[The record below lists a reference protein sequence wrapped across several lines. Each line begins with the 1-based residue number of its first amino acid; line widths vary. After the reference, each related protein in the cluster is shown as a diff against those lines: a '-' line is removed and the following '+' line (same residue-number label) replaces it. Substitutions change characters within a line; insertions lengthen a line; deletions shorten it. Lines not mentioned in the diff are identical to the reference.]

1 MTKQQDADGHPSI
14 CRNYFRYRSPGGLH
28 PQRPAP
34 TVRGCRGSGHS
45 VSLCQARCSDCQE
58 TSGKVACVKLNDYW
72 NLFFSQGIWTSSRT
86 KFPIND
92 ICGFTFNFCLSLCQ
106 RLQVKSHVINTC
118 QLKKTPKQTPP
129 FLEHFITF
137 NNLNNTDCTLLPT
150 SSHLFSSNKH
160 HSW

>member
-58 TSGKVACVKLNDYW
+58 TSGKVACVKLITET
-72 NLFFSQGIWTSSRT
+72 FSLARAFKHLHVPNFQLMTFAGSLLTFVCLCA
-86 KFPIND
+86 K
-92 ICGFTFNFCLSLCQ
+92 GF
-106 RLQVKSHVINTC
+106 K
-118 QLKKTPKQTPP
+118 
-129 FLEHFITF
+129 
-137 NNLNNTDCTLLPT
+137 
-150 SSHLFSSNKH
+150 
-160 HSW
+160 

>member
-92 ICGFTFNFCLSLCQ
+92 ICGLTFNFCLSLCQ

-118 QLKKTPKQTPP
+118 QLKKPQ
-129 FLEHFITF
+129 
-137 NNLNNTDCTLLPT
+137 
-150 SSHLFSSNKH
+150 NKH
-160 HSW
+160 FLSWNTLSRLTI

>member
-72 NLFFSQGIWTSSRT
+72 NLFFSQGIWTSSHT

-92 ICGFTFNFCLSLCQ
+92 ICRFTFNFSLSLCQ

-118 QLKKTPKQTPP
+118 QLKKTPKQTLP